1 MTVVISSRRFGERR
15 SGDERRWMMKGCY
28 RTGAVLLASA
38 CALVGAG
45 CSSSSSASSPTTTTV
60 PTESKGFEVETLQ
73 GQTSLSLDGKLP
85 PHWPAKFPVAPH
97 AKRAGSGS
105 RGGASRTVLVGVYT
119 STDTPEHTYSFYR
132 STKAFTVERASS
144 LGTGSAFAGTAA
156 FSGRY
161 SGSVTVLSHDEST
174 YVVVELETAGTG
186 TTTTT
191 APAPS

>member
-1 MTVVISSRRFGERR
+1 
-15 SGDERRWMMKGCY
+15 MKGSY
-28 RTGAVLLASA
+28 RAGAVLLASA

-45 CSSSSSASSPTTTTV
+45 CSSSSNSSASTSTTV

-85 PHWPAKFPVAPH
+85 PHWPTKFPVAPH
-97 AKRAGSGS
+97 TERAGSGS
-105 RGGASRTVLVGVYT
+105 RGGTSRTVLVGVYT

-132 STKAFTVERASS
+132 STKALTVDRASS
-144 LGTGSAFAGTAA
+144 LGTGSAFAGTAT

-161 SGSVTVLSHDEST
+161 SGTVTVLSHDEST
-174 YVVVELETAGTG
+174 YVVVELETRGTG

-191 APAPS
+191 RPATS